1 MSNLSI
7 GLIPSPTASNRRYNR
22 EKYYSALKTGFKHAD
37 NNNSQPGSAGMRQ
50 SFLLPPDLK
59 MDEPLF
65 PILGLDQLS
74 ESKTGSGVII
84 FACWNT
90 MVGSAM
96 VSLPWSFQSSGIVL
110 GLIVSFTSFV
120 ISFYTCSLVIMTTK
134 KDSDYIFTLKKYYG
148 KYIGRVF
155 NCFL

>member
-96 VSLPWSFQSSGIVL
+96 VSLPWSF
-110 GLIVSFTSFV
+110 
-120 ISFYTCSLVIMTTK
+120 
-134 KDSDYIFTLKKYYG
+134 
-148 KYIGRVF
+148 
-155 NCFL
+155 